1 MEELVKI
8 FHIDW
13 KLLIAQI
20 VNFAVVV
27 WVLYRFALKPLMKIL
42 EKRNAEISKS
52 LDDAKQMEVN
62 LMMSAQEKANLITAA
77 KKEANAIIEASRID
91 GSKQAQELLEKAK
104 SEVNAVVTSA
114 KQQIADEKEK
124 MLAESRK
131 EIGELV
137 INVTEKVL
145 RGTMNQEIDKNLI
158 AKSLTD
164 LDK

>member
-20 VNFAVVV
+20 VNFAIVV

-52 LDDAKQMEVN
+52 LDDAKQIEAN
-62 LMMSAQEKANLITAA
+62 LMMSTQEKANLIAVA
-77 KKEANAIIEASRID
+77 KKEANAIIEASRTD
-91 GSKQAQELLEKAK
+91 GSRQAQELLEKAK
-104 SEVNAVVTSA
+104 NEVNAVVASA
-114 KQQIADEKEK
+114 RQQIAEEKEK

-137 INVTEKVL
+137 INVTDKVL
-145 RGTMNQEIDKNLI
+145 RGTLNKEIDKDLI

-164 LDK
+164 LNK

>member
-52 LDDAKQMEVN
+52 LDDAKQIEAN
-62 LMMSAQEKANLITAA
+62 LMMSTQEKANLIAAA
-77 KKEANAIIEASRID
+77 KKEANAIIEASRTD
-91 GSKQAQELLEKAK
+91 GSRQAQELLEKAK
-104 SEVNAVVTSA
+104 NEVNAVVASA
-114 KQQIADEKEK
+114 RQQIAEEKEK

-137 INVTEKVL
+137 IDVTDKVL
-145 RGTMNQEIDKNLI
+145 RGTLNKEVDKDLI

>member
-20 VNFAVVV
+20 VNFAIVA

-42 EKRNAEISKS
+42 EKRNVEIDRS
-52 LDDAKQMEVN
+52 LDNAKQIETN
-62 LMMSAQEKANLITAA
+62 LMMSQEEKNNLIVAA
-77 KKEANAIIEASRID
+77 KKEANNIIEASRAD
-91 GSKQAQELLEKAK
+91 GARQAQELLNKAK
-104 SEVNAVVTSA
+104 SEVSAVVQTA
-114 KQQIADEKEK
+114 KQQIAEEKEK

-131 EIGELV
+131 EIGDLV
-137 INVTEKVL
+137 ITVTEKVL
-145 RGTMNQEIDKNLI
+145 RGTLNKEVDKNLI

-164 LDK
+164 LDQ

>member
-20 VNFAVVV
+20 INFAIVV

-42 EKRNAEISKS
+42 EKRNVEINKS
-52 LDDAKQMEVN
+52 LDDAKQIEAN
-62 LMMSAQEKANLITAA
+62 LMMSAQEKANLIAAA
-77 KKEANAIIEASRID
+77 KKEANAIIEASRTD
-91 GSKQAQELLEKAK
+91 GSRQAQELLDKAK
-104 SEVNAVVTSA
+104 NEVNAVVASA
-114 KQQIADEKEK
+114 RQQIADEKEK

-145 RGTMNQEIDKNLI
+145 RGTLNKEIDKDLI

>member
-20 VNFAVVV
+20 VNFAIVV

>member
-52 LDDAKQMEVN
+52 LDDAKQIETN
-62 LMMSAQEKANLITAA
+62 LMMSAQEKANLIAAA
-77 KKEANAIIEASRID
+77 KKEATAIIEASRAD
-91 GSKQAQELLEKAK
+91 GQKQATELLEKAK
-104 SEVNAVVTSA
+104 TEVNAVVLTA

-124 MLAESRK
+124 MLIASRR
-131 EIGELV
+131 EMVDLV
-137 INVTEKVL
+137 VSATEKML
-145 RGTMNQEIDKNLI
+145 KNTMTSELDRKLIDKMLE
-158 AKSLTD
+158 K
-164 LDK
+164 